1 MTASNVQRSPGR
13 PRSEATRRAI
23 LKAAADLLEEE
34 VYTSITVER
43 IAAEAK
49 VGKQSIYRW
58 WDGKADV
65 LLEAYTERALKGLPW
80 PEPTGAALA
89 DLEAL
94 LARFFASAREA
105 PVGRTIRG
113 FIAEAQHDPEFR
125 AKFQARFVTT
135 RRTMMRDILADGIAR
150 GDLEPGLDTELVIDL
165 LYGAFWY
172 RLLSGTADPLDDAF
186 ARGIVAML
194 APVLRRRR

>member
-1 MTASNVQRSPGR
+1 MTASNAQRSPGR
-13 PRSEATRRAI
+13 PRSEATHRAI
-23 LKAAADLLEEE
+23 LDAAANLLEAEP
-34 VYTSITVER
+34 YARITVER

-65 LLEAYTERALKGLPW
+65 LLEAYTERALKGLLW
-80 PEPTGAALA
+80 PEPTGAAIA

-94 LARFFASAREA
+94 LAGFFGSIREA

-113 FIAEAQHDPEFR
+113 FIAEAQHDAEFR
-125 AKFQARFVTT
+125 AKFHTRFVST
-135 RRTMMRDILADGIAR
+135 RRAMMRDIVIGGVAR
-150 GDLEPGLDTELVIDL
+150 GELEPGLDVELVLDL
-165 LYGAFWY
+165 VYGAFWY

-186 ARGIVAML
+186 ARGIVATL
-194 APVLRRRR
+194 APVLRRRP